1 VDCRSNCLN
10 KAGYGWAVERGEFT
24 NGIGMVVQI
33 DTYRLSTPRDHE
45 RGAEIKV
52 ELSFKNRLI

>member
-1 VDCRSNCLN
+1 VV
-10 KAGYGWAVERGEFT
+10 GRGEFT

-33 DTYRLSTPRDHE
+33 DTYRLSTPRDQE
-45 RGAEIKV
+45 RVPEIKV